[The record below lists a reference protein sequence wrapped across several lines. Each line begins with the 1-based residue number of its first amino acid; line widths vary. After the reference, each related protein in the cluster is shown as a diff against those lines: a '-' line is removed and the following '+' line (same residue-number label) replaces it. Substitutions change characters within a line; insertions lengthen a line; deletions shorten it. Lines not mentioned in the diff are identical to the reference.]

1 MKTILNLSYIK
12 ARQYFMESQNY
23 CNMQLPVYV
32 DFRPVLDYVQKVIG
46 NRELNAILKDRKRM
60 PSDMEGVNHSILV
73 KKDAQYSYRPIQLI
87 NPFLYYLLVKA
98 MTNPS
103 SWKEI
108 KDRFAAL
115 HVDNIEV
122 ASIPKVKGKADKSH
136 SSANVISW
144 WEYVEQ
150 RSLELAV
157 SYRYMF
163 VTDITNCYGSIYT
176 HTVAWALMGKEN
188 AKQKRQKPGLLGNTI
203 DNYLQGMQYGQT
215 NGIPQ
220 GSALSD
226 FIAEIVL
233 AYADKELDE
242 KLKALGISDYKII
255 RYRDDYRIYSNSK
268 EEIEKI
274 AFHLQDV
281 LSGLNFQLNAKK
293 TSLTEDVVG
302 ESIKP
307 DKKAYVSNIPLYRK
321 AKNRVYSTMS
331 NLQQEALYIHQ
342 FSKSYPNSGTLLKIL
357 TLFAQRLKLKLAVC
371 GDINVLISIFTDIA
385 ISSPKSYK
393 MVLSIISM
401 LINQIKTKKERARV
415 VKDIYVKF
423 QRYPD
428 IGEIQIW
435 MQHITY
441 QLPDSIDY
449 DEGLCKIVKNEPGV
463 KLWNNDWVDD
473 TYKLGFPQYA
483 ICTDWIRDSFTP
495 VIDIDEVSLFDVY

>member
-1 MKTILNLSYIK
+1 
-12 ARQYFMESQNY
+12 
-23 CNMQLPVYV
+23 
-32 DFRPVLDYVQKVIG
+32 
-46 NRELNAILKDRKRM
+46 
-60 PSDMEGVNHSILV
+60 
-73 KKDAQYSYRPIQLI
+73 
-87 NPFLYYLLVKA
+87 

-233 AYADKELDE
+233 AYADN
-242 KLKALGISDYKII
+242 
-255 RYRDDYRIYSNSK
+255 NS
-268 EEIEKI
+268 
-274 AFHLQDV
+274 
-281 LSGLNFQLNAKK
+281 
-293 TSLTEDVVG
+293 SL
-302 ESIKP
+302 
-307 DKKAYVSNIPLYRK
+307 
-321 AKNRVYSTMS
+321 
-331 NLQQEALYIHQ
+331 
-342 FSKSYPNSGTLLKIL
+342 
-357 TLFAQRLKLKLAVC
+357 
-371 GDINVLISIFTDIA
+371 IFPV
-385 ISSPKSYK
+385 PKRPW
-393 MVLSIISM
+393 
-401 LINQIKTKKERARV
+401 Q
-415 VKDIYVKF
+415 
-423 QRYPD
+423 
-428 IGEIQIW
+428 
-435 MQHITY
+435 
-441 QLPDSIDY
+441 
-449 DEGLCKIVKNEPGV
+449 
-463 KLWNNDWVDD
+463 
-473 TYKLGFPQYA
+473 
-483 ICTDWIRDSFTP
+483 
-495 VIDIDEVSLFDVY
+495 

>member
-1 MKTILNLSYIK
+1 MSLNNNWRFTEIVLECNEMKTILELSYTM
-12 ARQYFMESQNY
+12 AQQYFMEPQNY
-23 CNMQLPVYV
+23 CNMQLPLYI
-32 DFRPVLDYVQKVIG
+32 DFEPVLGYVQKVIG
-46 NRELNAILKDRKRM
+46 SKELKAILKDKDRM
-60 PSDMEGVNHSILV
+60 PSDMEGVNHSILI

-281 LSGLNFQLNAKK
+281 LSGLNFQQ
-293 TSLTEDVVG
+293 
-302 ESIKP
+302 
-307 DKKAYVSNIPLYRK
+307 Y
-321 AKNRVYSTMS
+321 
-331 NLQQEALYIHQ
+331 
-342 FSKSYPNSGTLLKIL
+342 
-357 TLFAQRLKLKLAVC
+357 
-371 GDINVLISIFTDIA
+371 
-385 ISSPKSYK
+385 
-393 MVLSIISM
+393 
-401 LINQIKTKKERARV
+401 
-415 VKDIYVKF
+415 YVKNLK
-423 QRYPD
+423 
-428 IGEIQIW
+428 
-435 MQHITY
+435 T
-441 QLPDSIDY
+441 
-449 DEGLCKIVKNEPGV
+449 
-463 KLWNNDWVDD
+463 LWHTV
-473 TYKLGFPQYA
+473 T
-483 ICTDWIRDSFTP
+483 
-495 VIDIDEVSLFDVY
+495 